1 MSKNDYWNEKENEKY
16 QKMKVGM
23 EYSNLDFSHAQLFSD
38 IVYKIV
44 RVIAVIATIIGILTL
59 ILVLFITTRPW
70 VNIKNQLNPDAMSYV
85 EEFYD
90 EKFEVISEE
99 KQDKISIYKMRPKEN
114 PEIVFTMYQKGQTI
128 NDDYQSQAYKYFVE
142 NIVDEEIR
150 KELVI
155 DVRQSNTNG
164 VNLLYYHAFLEPTGF
179 EQIEECTEEMYKIW
193 NESKAQGEKVFLNI
207 ASCSMIRI
215 DKYYSSVQYGNGDNL
230 EDLKVKEKYE
240 YLNYI
245 KQNNIQDSS
254 IPKEELENY
263 KPLYLHASINGE
275 DIKIKIGETVECFYS
290 AEYDPIVKSY
300 KINLPSIFK
309 CTDKFKTHR
318 NLAGSITSFKFNGKK
333 YKLDYGINEVKGNS
347 FPLQCNV
354 TYLQQYFGANIRYD
368 YEKELIYI
376 DF

>member
-16 QKMKVGM
+16 ERMKVGM
-23 EYSNLDFSHAQLFSD
+23 DYNNLDFSHVKLFSD

-44 RVIAVIATIIGILTL
+44 RGIAVIAAIIGILTL
-59 ILVLFITTRPW
+59 ILIFFLATKPW
-70 VNIKNQLNPDAMSYV
+70 KNIQDEINPDAMSYI
-85 EEFYD
+85 ENFYD
-90 EKFEVISEE
+90 EKFKVLSEE
-99 KQDKISIYKMRPKEN
+99 KRDKISIYKMSPETN
-114 PEIVFTMYQKGQTI
+114 PNIVFTVYQKGKSI

-150 KELVI
+150 KKLVI
-155 DVRQSNTNG
+155 DETQSNTNG
-164 VNLLYYHAFLEPTGF
+164 VNLMYYHAFLEPTDF
-179 EQIEECTEEMYKIW
+179 EQIEECTETMYKIW

-215 DKYYSSVQYGNGDNL
+215 DKYYSSVQYSNGDNL

-376 DF
+376 DL